1 MSEMRALESTPVT
14 ILSGFLGAGKSTLLN
29 DLLIHPDFGDTALI
43 INEFGDVSIDHDLVR
58 VGEREMM
65 VTTTGCMCCVA
76 GSDIRSSLFE
86 LHETMQRH
94 LGRSFS
100 RVVVETTGLADPAP
114 VVNQLIPGGAR
125 AFGLRDH
132 VVARRFHLAGFVCVV
147 DVTTAEHT
155 MDQHFEC
162 LKQIAFADRIVLTK
176 TDVAQGVDR
185 RKPICVEGL
194 TEQLAKINPPA
205 TIVDRHDSAFDI
217 AELFRPRAFAVADRG
232 EDVEGWLAIEN
243 AMPEP
248 EASKAAPPAETT
260 RHAKAGIESLALI
273 HDEPVSASSLM
284 SFLDLLSTVAGPR
297 LLRLKG
303 IVALEDAPDRPLV
316 IHAVQHAVHKYRLS
330 EWPSGDRRTRL
341 VAITHNL
348 DPVAVRSLF
357 TVITGVSLGTKVRLV
372 STVAALALAGIAVVL
387 ALSFALRSVANAHL
401 EDERKSPSEFHN
413 SIPMRLQP

>member
-1 MSEMRALESTPVT
+1 MSEMRALDSTPVT

-29 DLLIHPDFGDTALI
+29 DLLIHPDFGDTALV

-65 VTTTGCMCCVA
+65 VTTTGCVCCVA

-86 LHETMQRH
+86 LHETIQKQ

-114 VVNQLIPGGAR
+114 VVNQLIPGGAK

-176 TDVAQGVDR
+176 TDVAQGAEQ
-185 RKPICVEGL
+185 RKPIYVERL
-194 TEQLAKINPPA
+194 VEQLAKINPPA
-205 TIVDRHDSAFDI
+205 AIVDRHGAAFDI
-217 AELFRPRAFAVADRG
+217 AELFKPRAFAVADRG

-243 AMPEP
+243 ALAEH
-248 EASKAAPPAETT
+248 EATNAAPLGEKT
-260 RHAKAGIESLALI
+260 RHAKAGIQSLALI

-316 IHAVQHAVHKYRLS
+316 IHAVQHAIHKHRLS

-357 TVITGVSLGTKVRLV
+357 TVITGVSFGTKMRLV
-372 STVAALALAGIAVVL
+372 SAVAALALAGIAIVF
-387 ALSFALRSVANAHL
+387 ALSLALRSVANAHL
-401 EDERKSPSEFHN
+401 EGGQEFPFKIHN
-413 SIPMRLQP
+413 SIPMRSQP